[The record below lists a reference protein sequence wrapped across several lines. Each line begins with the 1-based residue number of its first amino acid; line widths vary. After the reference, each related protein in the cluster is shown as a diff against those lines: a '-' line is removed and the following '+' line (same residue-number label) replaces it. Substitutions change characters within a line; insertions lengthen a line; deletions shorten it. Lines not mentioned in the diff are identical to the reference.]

1 MVGRKSKPF
10 LTIIRP
16 IYLEFE
22 SGERFLFGSIPI
34 QCPICGSEQ
43 VRAYGTRKRKN
54 GRIESFRCQNM
65 TCSSFRNR
73 GGIQFCLTS
82 SKLYR
87 ELIWMKLQNLSHN
100 LFEDGIKYSAL
111 AEQYQISISEI
122 SSLRFCIQTFISQ
135 HVSSE
140 ALVDISQPDRAIAM
154 DETYIKIDG
163 KTYYV
168 ILATGYTTHKCL
180 GMKISESR
188 YEQDMREVFDEA
200 DRNTIEGISTITAD
214 ALNATQA
221 MAKNLGREITLI
233 IHKHKTPY
241 DKVVIRHFT
250 YKDKNRIT
258 TEVGVKTDV
267 FKHRKKRE
275 FFWRERIDSILP
287 PTPKKKGRPL
297 GKWKKKKKPKKPK
310 QKRGRKGLF
319 TVFTQGKKAY
329 LKSDPGRLVLQIG
342 LNVPIAVS
350 TGLHA
355 AFELFARMSIQN
367 NLSEHLNSLIK
378 ALVGFYG
385 PKNADTITS
394 KIRITLRVWNQPNLL
409 QNIRVDR
416 WFHGPIFLKALNV
429 REIERLQEL
438 GWIINNY
445 QKNNAGV
452 NLSSV

>member
-1 MVGRKSKPF
+1 MTGRKSKPF
-10 LTIIRP
+10 STIIRP

-22 SGERFLFGSIPI
+22 SGARFLFGSIPI

-54 GRIESFRCQNM
+54 GRIECFRCQNIA
-65 TCSSFRNR
+65 CSSFKTR

-135 HVSSE
+135 QISSE
-140 ALVDISQPDRAIAM
+140 TLVDIPQPDRAVAL

-188 YEQDMREVFDEA
+188 YEQDIRDVFDEA
-200 DRNTIEGISTITAD
+200 DRNTIGGISTITAD

-241 DKVVIRHFT
+241 EKVVIRHFT
-250 YKDKNRIT
+250 YQDT
-258 TEVGVKTDV
+258 TRVTSEVGVKTDV
-267 FKHRKKRE
+267 FKHRKKKE
-275 FFWRERIDSILP
+275 FFWRERSESILP
-287 PTPKKKGRPL
+287 PILKKRGRPI
-297 GKWKKKKKPKKPK
+297 GKGKKKKKPKKPK

-329 LKSDPGRLVLQIG
+329 LKSDPGRFALQIG
-342 LNVPIAVS
+342 PNVPTAVS

-378 ALVGFYG
+378 SLVGFCG
-385 PKNADTITS
+385 PKQADTITS

-409 QNIRVDR
+409 ENIRVDR
-416 WFHGPIFLKALNV
+416 RFHGQIFLRAVNV
-429 REIERLQEL
+429 RELARLQEI
-438 GWIINNY
+438 GWNINNY
-445 QKNNAGV
+445 QKNNAGG
-452 NLSSV
+452 NLSFV